1 MIKKLTIFLMIAVNS
16 LAVLGKESLRVQVEP
31 YGTLESGETV
41 QQYRMLN
48 RHGASVAII
57 DYGAIIT
64 HIIVP
69 DGTGTMADVVLGYDN
84 LQSYVS
90 DGSYLGAVV
99 GRYANRIAKGKFQLN
114 GRDYRLDKNNHEN
127 HLHGGIEG
135 FNKKLWSAAVN
146 QQDSF
151 AEVTMKLLSPD
162 GDQGYPGEVN
172 AAVTYRFDDNSQLS
186 VSFEATSSEATIIN
200 LSQHS
205 YFNLNGHDS
214 GSVES
219 HTLWMDADRYT
230 PVTES
235 LIPTGVLE
243 TVEDSPFDF
252 TKPKK
257 IGRDIGKEN
266 TQLSY
271 GNGYDHNFVFSSYTG
286 SSVRHRATVI
296 SGAHGRTMELH
307 TDQPGVQLYSAN
319 HLDGSTLGKG
329 GAAYG
334 FRQGF
339 CLESQHFPDS
349 PNQLNFPSVVLNPG
363 EVYKTTTVFK
373 FGVLD

>member
-1 MIKKLTIFLMIAVNS
+1 
-16 LAVLGKESLRVQVEP
+16 
-31 YGTLESGETV
+31 
-41 QQYRMLN
+41 
-48 RHGASVAII
+48 
-57 DYGAIIT
+57 
-64 HIIVP
+64 
-69 DGTGTMADVVLGYDN
+69 MADVVLGYDN

-90 DGSYLGAVV
+90 DGSYFGAVV

-151 AEVTMKLLSPD
+151 AEVTMRLVSPD

-172 AAVTYRFDDNSQLS
+172 AAVTYRFDDNNQLS
-186 VSFEATSSEATIIN
+186 VSFAATSSEATIIN

-252 TKPKK
+252 RKPKK
-257 IGRDIGKEN
+257 IGRDIGQEN

-271 GNGYDHNFVFSSYTG
+271 GNGYDHNFVFSSHTG

-296 SGAHGRTMELH
+296 SGVHGRTMELH

-319 HLDGSTLGKG
+319 HLDGGTLGKG

-363 EVYKTTTVFK
+363 EIYKTTTVFK

>member
-1 MIKKLTIFLMIAVNS
+1 MIAVNS
-16 LAVLGKESLRVQVEP
+16 PAVLGKESLRVQVEP
-31 YGTLESGETV
+31 YGTLQSGETV
-41 QQYRMLN
+41 QQYRMAN

-69 DGTGTMADVVLGYDN
+69 DGTGKMADVVLGYDN

-90 DGSYLGAVV
+90 DGSYFGAVV

-114 GRDYRLDKNNHEN
+114 GKDYRLDKNNHEN

-151 AEVTMKLLSPD
+151 AEVTMRLVSPD

-186 VSFEATSSEATIIN
+186 VFFEATSSEATIIN

-214 GSVES
+214 GSVEN

-230 PVTES
+230 PVTEL

-252 TKPKK
+252 RKPKK
-257 IGRDIGKEN
+257 NR
-266 TQLSY
+266 S
-271 GNGYDHNFVFSSYTG
+271 GYRSRKHPVELWQW
-286 SSVRHRATVI
+286 VR
-296 SGAHGRTMELH
+296 
-307 TDQPGVQLYSAN
+307 P
-319 HLDGSTLGKG
+319 
-329 GAAYG
+329 
-334 FRQGF
+334 
-339 CLESQHFPDS
+339 
-349 PNQLNFPSVVLNPG
+349 
-363 EVYKTTTVFK
+363 
-373 FGVLD
+373 

>member
-1 MIKKLTIFLMIAVNS
+1 MIAVNS
-16 LAVLGKESLRVQVEP
+16 PAVLGKESLRVQVEP
-31 YGTLESGETV
+31 YGTLQSGETV
-41 QQYRMLN
+41 QQYRMAN

-69 DGTGTMADVVLGYDN
+69 DGTGKMADVVLGYDN

-90 DGSYLGAVV
+90 DGSYFGAVV

-114 GRDYRLDKNNHEN
+114 GKDYRLDKNNQEN

-151 AEVTMKLLSPD
+151 VEVTMRLVSPD

-214 GSVES
+214 GSVEN

-230 PVTES
+230 PVTEL

-252 TKPKK
+252 RKPKK
-257 IGRDIGKEN
+257 IGRDIGQEN

-271 GNGYDHNFVFSSYTG
+271 GNGYDHNFVFSSHTE
-286 SSVRHRATVI
+286 SSVRHLATVI
-296 SGAHGRTMELH
+296 SGVRGRTMELH

-349 PNQLNFPSVVLNPG
+349 PNQLNFPSVVLKPG

-373 FGVLD
+373 FGVSD